1 MGTDVAL
8 FSTSPVQKVLRILG
22 SSFLL
27 IIFVFFLILFI
38 VKGGHVE
45 DRRDRSSLQFEIPCF
60 FLRTLNVSL
69 SVRRVYE
76 KRRKTSS
83 ASLLPKSKKKKKKK
97 GALFS
102 FKKKKKKK
110 KKKS

>member
-22 SSFLL
+22 SSLLL

-45 DRRDRSSLQFEIPCF
+45 DRSDRSSLQFEIPCF
-60 FLRTLNVSL
+60 FCEPLMFHYPSAEFMRKDERPPPPPSYLKVKRKKNERKKVPLRYLNK
-69 SVRRVYE
+69 E
-76 KRRKTSS
+76 KKT
-83 ASLLPKSKKKKKKK
+83 A
-97 GALFS
+97 GR
-102 FKKKKKKK
+102 
-110 KKKS
+110 